1 MKKRLLVFL
10 LLFIFMFLSGCMYK
24 DTSRK
29 YMDLVDIHVFD
40 ENNNEIQGEY
50 ENYFGK
56 LNFIKFKKCN
66 SAAPVCDVLNIK
78 IKESKNYTVKFYFK
92 SNKYYEMKELVLTNA
107 LSYYADENNITT
119 IKEID
124 EIKSGY
130 VVTFNT
136 SNITENNNRFIIKQ
150 WVDNSDKVHVFHT
163 QGSNSYIKGV
173 VFNFE

>member
-1 MKKRLLVFL
+1 MKKRIFILLFL
-10 LLFIFMFLSGCMYK
+10 LIFMALSGCMYK
-24 DTSRK
+24 DTRKK
-29 YMDLVDIHVFD
+29 YMDLVEIHVFD
-40 ENNNEIQGEY
+40 ENNNELHGEY

-56 LNFIKFKKCN
+56 FNFMQFKKCN
-66 SAAPVCDVLNIK
+66 SAAPVCNVLNIK

-92 SNKYYEMKELVLTNA
+92 SNKFYKMKELVLTNE
-107 LSYYADENNITT
+107 LSHYADETNITT

-136 SNITENNNRFIIKQ
+136 SAITEKNNKFIIKQ
-150 WVDNSDKVHVFHT
+150 WIDNNDKVHVFST
-163 QGSNSYIKGV
+163 KGSNSYIKGV